1 MQITPIPYYGTVA
14 PGVGYIVFNDFIDKS
29 FVEFK
34 RAMDDLTK
42 NYGVEKLIVDLR
54 SNGGGLIDQAAK
66 IASLFVPNGTEIAS
80 IRGKDKRSEH
90 IYRTTEEPLYP
101 DMPLAFIVGENTASS
116 AEILSGAMQD
126 LDRAAVFGTRTFGK
140 GLVQSIRQLPHNG
153 YLKVTTAKYYLPSGR
168 CVQAVDYAQ
177 RQNAGRDY
185 AMPDSLTDEF
195 LSAKGRVFLNNSGI
209 TPDVECDEQMK
220 VIMERMCLD
229 YGVKLLYHTTVTGV
243 EQEENRIVGLHAY
256 AAGRRFALRANV
268 FIDATG
274 DGNLAAMAGCGYEL
288 GEAGSCQPMTLC
300 FRMCNVDT
308 ALFKQENGKLNECY
322 VADKENGLI
331 RNPREDVLWFYTTVP
346 GVIHFNTTR
355 VINVDPTDPEELTR
369 AEIEARNQVTEMAA
383 FLKRHFKS
391 FENAEV
397 VMTAARTGVRE
408 SRLIHGE
415 YTITEQDI
423 LEGRQFESAIARG
436 AYGVD
441 IHNPGGSGTV
451 IAKLPDGVYYTIP
464 ENVGYKMTHT
474 LRMTYAGRPLK
485 FWYSRNNLATVYNK
499 EHSPG
504 TTINN
509 TQITFTSDNDF
520 SLCRNFGLE
529 LSFSASSRGKTLS
542 YEADATYSLSA
553 GAHLSLLGDK
563 LSINLRYA
571 NILYNHRKIHVD
583 NTDWSLT
590 RKDTSSMSR
599 AMLTI
604 AWNFNSGRKIQKA
617 DMPTINNPVR
627 QTPTF

>member
-1 MQITPIPYYGTVA
+1 MREKYDVVI
-14 PGVGYIVFNDFIDKS
+14 VGGGFAGFAAACAAAREGADT
-29 FVEFK
+29 
-34 RAMDDLTK
+34 LL
-42 NYGVEKLIVDLR
+42 VEKNGCLGGAAADSLVTPFMRYCTRGDNVIV
-54 SNGGGLIDQAAK
+54 
-66 IASLFVPNGTEIAS
+66 
-80 IRGKDKRSEH
+80 
-90 IYRTTEEPLYP
+90 
-101 DMPLAFIVGENTASS
+101 
-116 AEILSGAMQD
+116 
-126 LDRAAVFGTRTFGK
+126 
-140 GLVQSIRQLPHNG
+140 
-153 YLKVTTAKYYLPSGR
+153 
-168 CVQAVDYAQ
+168 
-177 RQNAGRDY
+177 NAG
-185 AMPDSLTDEF
+185 LFTEF
-195 LSAKGRVFLNNSGI
+195 RRRMGI
-209 TPDVECDEQMK
+209 EGVAFNDEQMK

-308 ALFKQENGKLNECY
+308 ALFKQENGKLNEYY

-464 ENVGYKMTHT
+464 YESCIAKDKANLLV
-474 LRMTYAGRPLK
+474 AGRCISSTHAAQSAYRVMPICC
-485 FWYSRNNLATVYNK
+485 SIGEGV
-499 EHSPG
+499 G
-504 TTINN
+504 TAAGICAGKAL
-509 TQITFTSDNDF
+509 SD
-520 SLCRNFGLE
+520 
-529 LSFSASSRGKTLS
+529 
-542 YEADATYSLSA
+542 
-553 GAHLSLLGDK
+553 
-563 LSINLRYA
+563 
-571 NILYNHRKIHVD
+571 
-583 NTDWSLT
+583 
-590 RKDTSSMSR
+590 
-599 AMLTI
+599 
-604 AWNFNSGRKIQKA
+604 
-617 DMPTINNPVR
+617 VR
-627 QTPTF
+627 QVDVAALREKLIQNGALV